1 MKITD
6 WKLRSVSDHVEE
18 KIPAWAPIVGIAVGV
33 AAAVPVADQ
42 AGGGLV
48 LLTALTLLCA
58 VIATTAVFAAVSMWR
73 RLTGTARRTGHRPM
87 RMTPAGLA
95 GCPSPRPRR

>member
-1 MKITD
+1 MKVTD
-6 WKLRSVSDHVEE
+6 WKLRSLSDHAEE
-18 KIPAWAPIVGIAVGV
+18 RIPAGAPIVGIAVGV
-33 AAAVPVADQ
+33 AAAVPLAEQ

-48 LLTALTLLCA
+48 LLTALALLCS
-58 VIATTAVFAAVSMWR
+58 VISTTVALSAVSMWR
-73 RLTGTARRTGHRPM
+73 RLTGTTRRTGHRPM